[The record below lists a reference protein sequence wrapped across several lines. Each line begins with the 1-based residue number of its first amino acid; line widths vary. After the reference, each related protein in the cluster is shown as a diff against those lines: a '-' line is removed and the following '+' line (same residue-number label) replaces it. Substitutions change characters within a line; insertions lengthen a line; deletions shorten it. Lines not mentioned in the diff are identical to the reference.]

1 MNRSQYVQMFRALE
15 RTKTRYAECVKI
27 TRTDDTVFRFTA
39 HDRMLRIR
47 ESDGVFYEYTPA
59 AAFSLTALEVNDGLT
74 VSNMDIDG
82 IITDETI
89 TEEDLHNGVYENA
102 RVDIFLAYWSNNRI
116 DVLPLRAAWIG
127 DLMVE
132 GTKFQ
137 ADLRGIANKLA
148 QTFVK
153 ATQLECRWTLGDS
166 KCGIDLTTG
175 NGFAREFTISTVTQS
190 LDEFTCPIPS
200 AEYDNFY
207 QWGYVE
213 FLSGKNE
220 GAKMEIFRQ
229 YEQRVKLFLP
239 MAQEIEVGDFIRIV
253 AGCDKTLTTC
263 CSKFDNTRRFGGEPF
278 LAGSDLLT
286 TVPTYGEGS
295 TGSSTGTSVFD
306 PENPLVEDS

>member
-1 MNRSQYVQMFRALE
+1 MFRALE

-27 TRTDDTVFRFTA
+27 TRTDGVIFRFTA
-39 HDRMLRIR
+39 HDRLLRIK

-82 IITDETI
+82 IITDDTI
-89 TEEDLHNGVYENA
+89 TEADLHNGIYENA

-116 DVLPLRAAWIG
+116 GILPLRAAWIG

-132 GTKFQ
+132 GPKFQ

-166 KCGIDLTTG
+166 KCTIDLTTG
-175 NGFAREFTISTVTQS
+175 NGFAREFAISSVTHA
-190 LDEFTCPIPS
+190 LDEFVCPIPGS
-200 AEYDNFY
+200 ESGNFY

-213 FLSGKNE
+213 FLSGNNN

-229 YEQRVKLFLP
+229 YGQTVKLFLP
-239 MAQEIEVGDFIRIV
+239 MSQEIEAGDFIRIV
-253 AGCDKTLTTC
+253 AGCDKKYTTC

-278 LAGSDLLT
+278 LSGSDLLT
-286 TVPTYGEGS
+286 TVPTYGGGS
-295 TGSSTGTSVFD
+295 TGSSTGTSTFSAGTTLLD
-306 PENPLVEDS
+306 NE